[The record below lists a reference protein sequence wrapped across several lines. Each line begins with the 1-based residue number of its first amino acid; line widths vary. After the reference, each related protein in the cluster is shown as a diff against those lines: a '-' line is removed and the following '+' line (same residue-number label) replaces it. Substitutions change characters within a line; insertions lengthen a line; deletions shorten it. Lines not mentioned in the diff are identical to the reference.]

1 MNTSQQL
8 PSRDD
13 VFWFMNSRVT
23 VRRASAAN
31 PDGLSILEHVMP
43 HGDSPPQHVHRSED
57 EVFHI
62 LEGVMRLRVGDR
74 EITAGA
80 GDTIVAPKNIPHTFR
95 VESASGVRVL
105 TIITGPGF
113 EAMMRALSRP
123 AGAETLPER
132 VVPTPE
138 FIEALTRTAAR
149 HGIDIVGP
157 PIL

>member
-1 MNTSQQL
+1 MTVSL
-8 PSRDD
+8 SRLSAHLIC
-13 VFWFMNSRVT
+13 SR
-23 VRRASAAN
+23 
-31 PDGLSILEHVMP
+31 M
-43 HGDSPPQHVHRSED
+43 Q
-57 EVFHI
+57 
-62 LEGVMRLRVGDR
+62 VMRLRVGDR
-74 EITAGA
+74 DFTAGA
-80 GDTIVAPKNIPHTFR
+80 GDTIVAPKGIPQTFR
-95 VESASGVRVL
+95 VESASGVRLL